1 MICSLLVHLLGVYS
15 DFTARQKGPGCPTVF
30 YPLMLPFC
38 VYLSKYTPE
47 WCLLFIVIRAGISSR
62 YQRRG
67 ELMLVDRAVL
77 WGYVNAHYSW
87 SLASRNAL
95 LSNGSLK
102 ALQCTANVVILESR
116 NRVQRQ
122 MKERRT

>member
-1 MICSLLVHLLGVYS
+1 
-15 DFTARQKGPGCPTVF
+15 
-30 YPLMLPFC
+30 
-38 VYLSKYTPE
+38 
-47 WCLLFIVIRAGISSR
+47 
-62 YQRRG
+62 
-67 ELMLVDRAVL
+67 MLVDRAVL

-102 ALQCTANVVILESR
+102 ALQRTANVVILESR

>member
-1 MICSLLVHLLGVYS
+1 MTCSLLIHLLGVYS
-15 DFTARQKGPGCPTVF
+15 DFTVRQKGPGRRTVF

-38 VYLSKYTPE
+38 VYLSKYTPA
-47 WCLLFIVIRAGISSR
+47 WCLLLIVIRAGISSR

-102 ALQCTANVVILESR
+102 ALQSTANVILESR
-116 NRVQRQ
+116 NRCRD
-122 MKERRT
+122 R